1 MFTEFIQL
9 FVVLDHHEKIF
20 VTPTKWQLIK
30 KTIHIFFEDK
40 DFEMKNL

>member
-9 FVVLDHHEKIF
+9 FVVLDYHEKIF

-30 KTIHIFFEDK
+30 KTIHIFLK
-40 DFEMKNL
+40 IKI